1 MTGETDVIRWGLGP
15 EPGVLVTLEDARLL
29 ERDLLLGGNAYV
41 APTDS
46 WIGQAFER
54 GSERVYRRID
64 PDRVTT
70 S

>member
-1 MTGETDVIRWGLGP
+1 MIRWSLDGG
-15 EPGVLVTLEDARLL
+15 PGVLVTLEDARLL
-29 ERDLLLGGNAYV
+29 ELDALLGGNAYV

-46 WIGQAFER
+46 WIGQAFED
-54 GSERVYRRID
+54 GSERVYRRIE